1 MKKLFIH
8 IFTVVTLISFTQC
21 EKVLDKRDLTAIP
34 EQAVWNDIALATAY
48 VNQLYVDNMPT
59 WPTNASGDSDES
71 GGGGAYMFG
80 QLTID
85 GVDYWPYNQI
95 RNINVLLKNLGS
107 GSLTKS
113 QQDPLKGQA
122 LFLRAWQ
129 YFQLVSRYGGVPLV
143 LEPQEITADL
153 LVSRSKTSECIAQII
168 KDLDESASLLPVK
181 WDNIDAG
188 RITKGAVLAFKAR
201 ILLHYASEQFNP
213 TQLPERWTTA
223 YAATKAA
230 KEALEGA
237 GHALFADFGK
247 LWYTEGNAN
256 PEIILATRF
265 INPGRT
271 HNRDACTRP
280 LDEAQNCTGANYPTI
295 SMVEAFPMKNGLSIK
310 DPNSGY
316 DATAFWLNRDPRFA
330 ATVAYNGS
338 LWELS
343 GKTGRTQWTFLGSQ
357 QTGNTNTGFYC
368 RKAIFEGYKPNETE
382 LSGTDWIEIRFAEVL
397 MNFAEAANEI
407 GNPAE
412 ALDVLK
418 AIRKRAGIEAGANG
432 LYGLKANMSK
442 TEMRQAILLERKI
455 EFAFEGKRSADMR
468 RRRLYDSE
476 LNGTK
481 RKGYQINLIA
491 FNGSKNDF
499 FDAFAKGTIDLN
511 KNYNTYFRNDVR
523 DLDLTQSI
531 NFKPEYYFF
540 AIPRTHL
547 EKNANLKQTNGWD
560 GGSFDPLQ

>member
-1 MKKLFIH
+1 
-8 IFTVVTLISFTQC
+8 
-21 EKVLDKRDLTAIP
+21 
-34 EQAVWNDIALATAY
+34 
-48 VNQLYVDNMPT
+48 
-59 WPTNASGDSDES
+59 
-71 GGGGAYMFG
+71 
-80 QLTID
+80 
-85 GVDYWPYNQI
+85 
-95 RNINVLLKNLGS
+95 
-107 GSLTKS
+107 
-113 QQDPLKGQA
+113 
-122 LFLRAWQ
+122 
-129 YFQLVSRYGGVPLV
+129 
-143 LEPQEITADL
+143 
-153 LVSRSKTSECIAQII
+153 
-168 KDLDESASLLPVK
+168 
-181 WDNIDAG
+181 
-188 RITKGAVLAFKAR
+188 
-201 ILLHYASEQFNP
+201 
-213 TQLPERWTTA
+213 
-223 YAATKAA
+223 
-230 KEALEGA
+230 
-237 GHALFADFGK
+237 
-247 LWYTEGNAN
+247 
-256 PEIILATRF
+256 
-265 INPGRT
+265 
-271 HNRDACTRP
+271 
-280 LDEAQNCTGANYPTI
+280 
-295 SMVEAFPMKNGLSIK
+295 MKNGRPIK

-412 ALDVLK
+412 ALEVLK